1 MKWSAAGL
9 GAAAVAA
16 ALSAFPEL
24 WRPEA
29 AVAFLALTWCVTP
42 GALLASVVFRGA
54 PGVLRPL
61 AALALSP
68 FLIGAPFAALVFAG
82 VSAPLAARGLCALV
96 ALLSLVAAVLALRA
110 PSAPAAQRTASS
122 DEAAAAALPEPPS
135 PFAHGNAIA
144 FVLATLWTA
153 LCAWLLCTND
163 LLPLRSDG
171 WFHAAVVAQ
180 IAQRGVPPEDPY
192 FAGLRLLYFWGSHAW
207 AAGWLA
213 LVPTLQPWT
222 PLLALNLSG
231 AFAVVLGVAGIAQ
244 RLRANAEAVAGAC
257 LLALLGYSPFAWGL
271 IAGRAFTGDVR
282 GWADVVHQAGH
293 GIDPVFATMAAGQLH
308 GSLAFFGDKYL
319 VLTPFGMGLA
329 LLALAVAAALALLER
344 PTARGGFALA
354 ACVAATLFV
363 HTVVGYALLLLCA
376 TWCVV
381 AAVRGVTGDHRRLA
395 ALFPILLAVAG
406 AITVLAP
413 YLIEITLGKRGQ
425 LSVGLTRKALYSFVV
440 GGAFYIPAG
449 FAWLAARARGG
460 RDDRETN
467 ASLAPLALLVPA
479 LLVAGMALALRLP
492 ENNQSKFLNL
502 LFLLLAAPAALG
514 LQALLDRAGRPLA
527 WLLMA
532 FFACA
537 ALPNLGLAIWGFTGE
552 RGLGMHAWRA
562 TPAQREACDWVRA
575 HTPAD
580 AALCD
585 PIVARDLIVHGARS
599 VWWGGPYGE
608 RDWGYDPAALQAR
621 RDLVSALALGRDP
634 EGAASM
640 LLSSAKR
647 EIVLVTRADAP
658 DSVVNAA
665 AVAARSERFER
676 LWGNTAMTFW
686 RVRRPS

>member
-1 MKWSAAGL
+1 MKVIRAGY
-9 GAAAVAA
+9 GAAAAAA
-16 ALSAFPEL
+16 ALSAFAGELRPEL
-24 WRPEA
+24 A
-29 AVAFLALTWCVTP
+29 TIAVVWTWCVTP
-42 GALLASVVFRGA
+42 GALAAEAFFRG
-54 PGVLRPL
+54 GSGLVRLL
-61 AALALSP
+61 ATLALSP
-68 FLIGAPFAALVFAG
+68 FLMGAPFAALVYAG
-82 VSAPLAARGLCALV
+82 VPSALAARALCVLV
-96 ALLSLVAAVLALRA
+96 A
-110 PSAPAAQRTASS
+110 
-122 DEAAAAALPEPPS
+122 
-135 PFAHGNAIA
+135 
-144 FVLATLWTA
+144 VLATLAAFRPDAPVPGETPEAELTSRGSAPALAIAAAWA
-153 LCAWLLCTND
+153 GLCAWLMVSND

-213 LVPTLQPWT
+213 LVPKLQPWT
-222 PLLALNLSG
+222 PLLVLNVSG

-244 RLRANAEAVAGAC
+244 RLRADAQAVAYTC
-257 LLALLGYSPFAWGL
+257 LIALLGYSPFAWGL

-293 GIDPVFATMAAGQLH
+293 GIDPVLATMATGQLH

-329 LLALAVAAALALLER
+329 LLALSVVTALTLLER
-344 PTARGGFALA
+344 PTARAGVAFAL
-354 ACVAATLFV
+354 CLAATLFV

-376 TWCVV
+376 TWFVI
-381 AAVRGVTGDHRRLA
+381 AAVRGVTGDHPRLA
-395 ALFPILLAVAG
+395 VLIPLALAVVA
-406 AITVLAP
+406 ALAVLSP
-413 YLIEITLGKRGQ
+413 YLVEITLGKRGQ
-425 LSVGLTRKALYSFVV
+425 LSAGIVRRALVSFVI
-440 GGAFYIPAG
+440 GGAFYVPAG
-449 FAWLAARARGG
+449 FAWLASRAR
-460 RDDRETN
+460 RELP
-467 ASLAPLALLVPA
+467 ALALLVPA
-479 LLVAGMALALRLP
+479 LLVAAMALALRLP

-527 WLLMA
+527 WLLL
-532 FFACA
+532 FVFACA

-562 TPAQREACDWVRA
+562 TPAQREACAWVRA
-575 HTPAD
+575 HTPPD

-585 PIVARDLIVHGARS
+585 PIVARDLMVHGGRS

-634 EGAASM
+634 EGAAAT
-640 LLSSAKR
+640 LLASTKR
-647 EIVLVTRADAP
+647 AVVLVTRAGAP
-658 DSVVNAA
+658 DSIVSVT
-665 AVAARSERFER
+665 AVAARPERFER
-676 LWGNTAMTFW
+676 LWGNSAMTFW

>member
-1 MKWSAAGL
+1 MKWSAAGF

-29 AVAFLALTWCVTP
+29 AVCLISLTWCVTP
-42 GALLASVVFRGA
+42 GALLAAVVFRGA
-54 PGVLRPL
+54 PGVMRPL

-82 VSAPLAARGLCALV
+82 VPAPLAARGLCAFA
-96 ALLSLVAAVLALRA
+96 ALLSLVAAGFALRA
-110 PSAPAAQRTASS
+110 PAAPRAGSS
-122 DEAAAAALPEPPS
+122 DEAAAPPASPS
-135 PFAHGNAIA
+135 PFSHGNAA
-144 FVLATLWTA
+144 ALVLATLWTA

-207 AAGWLA
+207 AAGWLV
-213 LVPTLQPWT
+213 LVPKLQPWT

-231 AFAVVLGVAGIAQ
+231 AFAVVLGVAAIAQ

-271 IAGRAFTGDVR
+271 IVGRAFTGDVR

-293 GIDPVFATMAAGQLH
+293 GIDPVLATMATGQLH

-329 LLALAVAAALALLER
+329 LLALSVAAALALLER
-344 PTARGGFALA
+344 PGARGGFALA
-354 ACVAATLFV
+354 VCVAATLFV

-376 TWCVV
+376 TWFVV

-395 ALFPILLAVAG
+395 ALFPIALAVIG

-425 LSVGLTRKALYSFVV
+425 LSAGLTRKALWSFVV

-449 FAWLAARARGG
+449 FAWLASRARGG
-460 RDDRETN
+460 RDRDAGE
-467 ASLAPLALLVPA
+467 SLAPLALLVPV

-514 LQALLDRAGRPLA
+514 LQSLLDRAGRPLA
-527 WLLMA
+527 WLLTA
-532 FFACA
+532 CFACA
-537 ALPNLGLAIWGFTGE
+537 ALPNLGLAIWGFSGE
-552 RGLGMHAWRA
+552 RGIGMHAWRA
-562 TPAQREACDWVRA
+562 TPAQREACAWVRA

-585 PIVARDLIVHGARS
+585 PVVARDLIVHGARS
-599 VWWGGPYGE
+599 VLWGGPYGE

-634 EGAASM
+634 EGGAFV

-647 EIVLVTRADAP
+647 EVVLVTRADAP
-658 DSVVNAA
+658 DSVLS
-665 AVAARSERFER
+665 VAAIAARPERFER
-676 LWGNTAMTFW
+676 LWGNGAMTFW

>member
-1 MKWSAAGL
+1 MKWSVAGF

-16 ALSAFPEL
+16 ALSAFPDA

-29 AVAFLALTWCVTP
+29 AVVLLSLTWCVTP
-42 GALLASVVFRGA
+42 GALLASIVFRGA

-61 AALALSP
+61 GALALSP
-68 FLIGAPFAALVFAG
+68 FLIGAPFAALVYAG
-82 VSAPLAARGLCALV
+82 VSAPLAARALCALA
-96 ALLSLVAAVLALRA
+96 ALLSLVAAGFALRA
-110 PSAPAAQRTASS
+110 TAASSASAAQAAQRAASS
-122 DEAAAAALPEPPS
+122 SEEATAALPDPPS
-135 PFAHGNAIA
+135 PFSHGTAVA

-231 AFAVVLGVAGIAQ
+231 AFAVVLGVAAVAQ

-271 IAGRAFTGDVR
+271 IVGRAFTGDVR
-282 GWADVVHQAGH
+282 GWADIVHQAGH
-293 GIDPVFATMAAGQLH
+293 GIDPVLATMATGQLH

-329 LLALAVAAALALLER
+329 LLALSVAAALALLER
-344 PTARGGFALA
+344 PGARAGFALA

-376 TWCVV
+376 TWCVIAV
-381 AAVRGVTGDHRRLA
+381 VRGVTGDHERLA
-395 ALFPILLAVAG
+395 ALFPIALAVLG
-406 AITVLAP
+406 AIAVLSP
-413 YLIEITLGKRGQ
+413 YLVEITLGKRGQ
-425 LSVGLTRKALYSFVV
+425 LSIGLGRKALYSFVV

-449 FAWLAARARGG
+449 FAWLASRVRRG
-460 RDDRETN
+460 RE
-467 ASLAPLALLVPA
+467 SLAPIALLVPA

-514 LQALLDRAGRPLA
+514 LQAALDRIGRPLA
-527 WLLMA
+527 WLALG
-532 FFACA
+532 FLACA

-562 TPAQREACDWVRA
+562 TPAQREACAWVRA

-580 AALCD
+580 AALGD
-585 PIVARDLIVHGARS
+585 PIVARDLMVHGARS

-634 EGAASM
+634 EDAAAM

-647 EIVLVTRADAP
+647 QIVLVTRADAP

-665 AVAARSERFER
+665 AVAARPERFER
-676 LWGNTAMTFW
+676 LWGNSAMTFW